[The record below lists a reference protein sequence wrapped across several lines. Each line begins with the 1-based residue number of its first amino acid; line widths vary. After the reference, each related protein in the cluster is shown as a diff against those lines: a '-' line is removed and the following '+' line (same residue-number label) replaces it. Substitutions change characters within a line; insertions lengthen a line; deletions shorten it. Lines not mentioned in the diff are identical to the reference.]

1 MDEDDTGIAVRT
13 KSLKDLSPPSKQ
25 SGTLLAPWR
34 KQVSDWIL
42 SFLGGSFDTA
52 SVYAWFVYYMSKYP
66 EVQASIKRELADM

>member
-1 MDEDDTGIAVRT
+1 IRI
-13 KSLKDLSPPSKQ
+13 
-25 SGTLLAPWR
+25 GTLLAPWR